1 MKRKRSEEAI
11 KFIKLKKD
19 AIIVV
24 IVAVAVLV
32 VGILSF
38 NYLNEQKQSE
48 AKKAFA
54 EALLSA
60 SQEQDDAI
68 ILEKLKAVS
77 DDYKGSAYATYSLI
91 LAGQTLLDKGEY
103 REAAAVFD
111 EALKSKQPAAF
122 LTAQIY
128 ESKAVA
134 LEFDNSL
141 DEALATYKKALAVSG
156 NYYRRNEFLLKSALL
171 NLRMGQKEEAKKLL
185 KEIIADA
192 DAGEK
197 YSRIAK
203 NEIAAMENE

>member
-1 MKRKRSEEAI
+1 LKRKRSEEAI

-19 AIIVV
+19 AII
-24 IVAVAVLV
+24 AVLGAAAVLV

-38 NYLNEQKQSE
+38 NYLNEQKQIE

-60 SQEQDDAI
+60 AQDDQNAV
-68 ILEKLKAVS
+68 LEKLKAVS
-77 DDYKGSAYATYSLI
+77 DDYKGTVYATYSLV
-91 LAGQTLLDKGEY
+91 LAGQNLLDKGEY
-103 REAAAVFD
+103 REAATVFD
-111 EALKSKQPAAF
+111 DALKSKQPSAF

-134 LEFDNSL
+134 LEFDNSF
-141 DEALATYKKALAVSG
+141 DEALAAYKKALAVSG

-171 NLRMGQKEEAKKLL
+171 NLRIGQKEEAKKLF

-197 YSRIAK
+197 YLRIAK

>member
-1 MKRKRSEEAI
+1 LKRKRSEEAI
-11 KFIKLKKD
+11 KFIKQKKD
-19 AIIVV
+19 AMIVV
-24 IVAVAVLV
+24 VVAAAALV

-38 NYLNEQKQSE
+38 NYLNEQKQVE

-54 EALLSA
+54 EALLSV
-60 SQEQDDAI
+60 SQDQDAVLD
-68 ILEKLKAVS
+68 KLKAVS
-77 DDYKGSAYATYSLI
+77 DDYKGTAYATYSLA

-141 DEALATYKKALAVSG
+141 DEALAAYKKASAVSG
-156 NYYRRNEFLLKSALL
+156 NYYRKNEFLLKSALL
-171 NLRMGQKEEAKKLL
+171 NLRMGQKEEAKKLF

-197 YSRIAK
+197 HLRIAK
-203 NEIAAMENE
+203 NEIAALENE